1 MTFLRTL
8 ALSSALSLAIVA
20 CQNSAGTSD
29 VAADAKSGD
38 IFRVDEIPHAQL
50 PGNVVPQ
57 SYRIDMKMDPDA
69 DTMSGTVWIK
79 VNIKK
84 PTTKIWL
91 HGKHMTVN
99 NAIIAYS
106 KSDDRFPITFT
117 ELPAAEAPSG
127 IAYLTSSAGV
137 LPAGEA
143 TISLDYETPFNQALN
158 SAYQVK
164 RGGEGYIVTQFEP
177 LGAREAFPSF
187 DEPKYKVPFTLSI
200 TAPES
205 DFVYANTPEIGTS
218 TTAEGWIKHDF
229 ATTRPLP
236 TYLVAFGAGPYDVN
250 DFGDIPPNSVRK
262 TPLAQRGITA
272 KGSGDEIAFG
282 LKGTEAIL
290 TALEEYFGTPYPY
303 EKLDIIAAPEY
314 AFGAMENPGA
324 IVYREYLL
332 LLDEDAPLSQ
342 KRSYARVHAH
352 ELAHQWFGNL
362 VTPVWWEDIWLNEA
376 FATWMGNKS
385 LTLWKPDGD
394 FDRVTL
400 NASLEAMHL
409 DSLAGTRKV
418 REPLSRSENVM
429 DQFDAITY
437 RKGGGVLSMFESYL
451 GEDAFQKGVRLH
463 MERYADG
470 VATGDDF
477 FKSIAEG
484 SGNPDVV
491 SAMKSFV
498 DQPGLPRISGEL
510 ACWQDESTFVE
521 FTQARYAPLG
531 SKVKSH
537 VDPDMG
543 NGGWEIP
550 VCLKYS
556 RAGEVKKMCYLHNST
571 RQRTTLSKACNVDW
585 IMPNSDG
592 AAYYRFNVYAK
603 NPDTLPKDIS
613 VLNTREQLS
622 ALDSLQASYDAGQLE
637 SADYVEWLETFAISP
652 QYDVASSAAS
662 AISALRNVLPAPDN
676 KDFARLITDSFGA
689 RYNAIKGQDTVED
702 NLLSPTLAALLT
714 GPGADEKLQA
724 EFAAKGAKYLGLDGK
739 VNKKAAAQNM
749 LSRALREVAK
759 ARPEQAKSA
768 LLSIVKS
775 GSAFEKG
782 AALGALGSIT
792 DADIAAQ
799 LREAALSDTDGMTGR
814 QAGSL
819 IAVMMSND
827 AVQGDTWEWLK
838 LNFDEFA
845 TTRIADVRRP
855 GMPNYARFCSLEKR
869 DEAEAF
875 FKSKAA
881 LMPGYERN
889 LAQSLERIELCAALR
904 SAKGEELASALKSR

>member
-1 MTFLRTL
+1 MTYSRFFLPLFLGLTL
-8 ALSSALSLAIVA
+8 ALAA
-20 CQNSAGTSD
+20 CS
-29 VAADAKSGD
+29 KSGD
-38 IFRVDEIPHAQL
+38 GVYVEDAVPHAQL
-50 PGNVVPQ
+50 GDNVVPAH
-57 SYRIDMKMDPDA
+57 YAVDLRIDPAA
-69 DTMSGTVWIK
+69 DTMSGVVAIDVDIKNATQQVWI
-79 VNIKK
+79 
-84 PTTKIWL
+84 
-91 HGKHMTVN
+91 HGKAMDV
-99 NAIIAYS
+99 
-106 KSDDRFPITFT
+106 SDVFVTQGDALIKGIYTQIDP
-117 ELPAAEAPSG
+117 AEAPSG
-127 IAYLTSSAGV
+127 VARLNF
-137 LPAGEA
+137 
-143 TISLDYETPFNQALN
+143 ETPVSVGAARLTIAFETPYNTSLF
-158 SAYQVK
+158 SAYKVK
-164 RGGEGYIVTQFEP
+164 RGDDNYVVTQFEP
-177 LGAREAFPSF
+177 MGAREAFPSF
-187 DEPKYKVPFTLSI
+187 DEPRFKVPFDMSI
-200 TAPES
+200 ASP
-205 DFVYANTPEIGTS
+205 DDNVVYANTPKM
-218 TTAEGWIKHDF
+218 AELDDGGGWTKHVF

-236 TYLVAFGAGPYDVN
+236 TYLIAFGAGPFDVV
-250 DFGDIPPNSVRK
+250 DFGDIPANDIRSRPIALRG
-262 TPLAQRGITA
+262 LAA
-272 KGSGDEIAFG
+272 KGSGEQLQYALENTDG
-282 LKGTEAIL
+282 IL
-290 TALEEYFGTPYPY
+290 TALERYFGSEYPY
-303 EKLDIIAAPEY
+303 EKLDLIAAPEY

-332 LLDEDAPLSQ
+332 LLDDDAPLSQ

-463 MERYADG
+463 MERFKDG

-484 SGNPDVV
+484 SGNPSVV

-510 ACWQDESTFVE
+510 ACWQDGSTFVE

-531 SKVKSH
+531 SKVESR

-556 RAGEVKKMCYLHNST
+556 QAGEVKKMCYLHNST
-571 RQRTTLSKACNVDW
+571 RQRTSLSKACNVDW

-637 SADYVEWLETFAISP
+637 STDYVEWLETFAISP

-662 AISALRNVLPAPDN
+662 AISALGNVLPAPDN

-689 RYNAIKGQDTVED
+689 RYKAIKGQDTVEG
-702 NLLSPTLAALLT
+702 NLLTPTLAALLT
-714 GPGADEKLQA
+714 GAGNDKELQA
-724 EFAAKGAKYLGLDGK
+724 EFAAMGAKYLGLNAK
-739 VNKKAAAQNM
+739 VDKRAAPQNL
-749 LSRALREVAK
+749 LSRALRSVAK
-759 ARPEQAKSA
+759 TDPENATAPLRKM
-768 LLSIVKS
+768 VKS

-782 AALGALGSIT
+782 AALGALGSVT
-792 DADIAAQ
+792 DTEIAAQ
-799 LREAALSDTDGMTGR
+799 LREAALTDTDGMTGR
-814 QAGSL
+814 QAASL
-819 IAVMMSND
+819 ISVMMSND
-827 AVQGDTWEWLK
+827 AVKGDTWTWLK
-838 LNFDEFA
+838 TNFDDFSA
-845 TTRIADVRRP
+845 TRISDVRRP
-855 GMPNYARFCSLEKR
+855 GMPNYAKFCSLEKR
-869 DEAEAF
+869 DDAKTF
-875 FKSKAA
+875 FESKAD

-889 LAQSLERIELCAALR
+889 LAQALERIELCAALKT
-904 SAKGEELASALKSR
+904 AKGKELAAALKAR